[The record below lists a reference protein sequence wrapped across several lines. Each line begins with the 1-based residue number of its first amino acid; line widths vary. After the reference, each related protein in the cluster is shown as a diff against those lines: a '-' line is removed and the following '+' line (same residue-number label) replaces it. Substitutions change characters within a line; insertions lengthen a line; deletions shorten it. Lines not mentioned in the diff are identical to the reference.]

1 MISQLHDAKQAIRL
15 RRCQWK
21 LTARGVTGSLY
32 NVLLR
37 KHSSEKS
44 AVRLRIDTSRYLTAR
59 KYLCVMKNE
68 NK

>member
-1 MISQLHDAKQAIRL
+1 ME
-15 RRCQWK
+15 
-21 LTARGVTGSLY
+21 TARGVTRPLY

-44 AVRLRIDTSRYLTAR
+44 TVRLRIDTSRYLTSR
-59 KYLCVMKNE
+59 KYLCVMRNE